1 MDRKF
6 ITVVD
11 LEATCWN
18 SSESQAGQT
27 SEIIEIGMVLLNTE
41 TGEVVNRSAHPKK
54 RPQPAKSS

>member
-41 TGEVVNRSAHPKK
+41 TGEVVNRSLNPD
-54 RPQPAKSS
+54 QS